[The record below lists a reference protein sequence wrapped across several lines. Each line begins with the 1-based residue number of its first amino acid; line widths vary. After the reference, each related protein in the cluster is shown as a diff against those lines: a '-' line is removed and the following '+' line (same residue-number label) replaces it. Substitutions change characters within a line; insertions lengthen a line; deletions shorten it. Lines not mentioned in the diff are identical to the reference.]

1 MSHQYSPLQQ
11 IKRSFFA
18 LRNGAL
24 GEIMRR
30 QGADYKIIFGLNI
43 PQLVE
48 IAKQTPKNAHLA
60 QELWDN
66 KTTRESQLLA
76 PMIFPQERF
85 TIEIARRWADS
96 ISTTEVADILCHKLL
111 KHMDYAIAFAN
122 ELMTSD
128 RSISRYLALRLLFNL
143 LPSNIEQ
150 TGKYATEEALKN
162 NIITRHLC
170 QSIISEISF
179 IIEGQ

>member
-1 MSHQYSPLQQ
+1 MTSQYSPLQQ
-11 IKRSFFA
+11 VKRRFFA

-43 PQLVE
+43 PQLAE
-48 IAKQTPKNAHLA
+48 IAEQTPHDAILA

-76 PMIFPQERF
+76 PMIFPKDQF
-85 TIEIARRWADS
+85 TIEIARQWANS
-96 ISTTEVADILCHKLL
+96 ISTAEVADILCHKLL
-111 KHMDYAIAFAN
+111 KHMDYAIEFAD
-122 ELMTSD
+122 ELITAD

-143 LPSNIEQ
+143 LPAHIEQ
-150 TGKYATEEALKN
+150 TSKYATEEASKN
-162 NIITRHLC
+162 DIITRYLC

-179 IIEGQ
+179 ITEGI